1 MIPALQS
8 NTTFL
13 IPIIVFV
20 AIVSIVFAARYYGK
34 KQRILRQLKKFK
46 LSKIAKIQ
54 SHQLTKIT
62 GKTLHVHE
70 PLVAPFSKRKCVAYH
85 ITIERRRNTG
95 NSRYWRTIVRDEQIQ
110 DFFLKQGD
118 EVVMIKPTTAPK
130 NYSSYMVIDSSV
142 RSGFLNNPST
152 DFESVL
158 RRYKVDSK
166 NFLGMNKTLRYSE
179 RIIEVGEEITVGG
192 IAKWKTMSEPM
203 PGLNYSRIATLE
215 SSNTQKL
222 IITDLPEAR
231 PKERE
236 FLN

>member
-1 MIPALQS
+1 
-8 NTTFL
+8 
-13 IPIIVFV
+13 
-20 AIVSIVFAARYYGK
+20 
-34 KQRILRQLKKFK
+34 
-46 LSKIAKIQ
+46 
-54 SHQLTKIT
+54 
-62 GKTLHVHE
+62 
-70 PLVAPFSKRKCVAYH
+70 
-85 ITIERRRNTG
+85 
-95 NSRYWRTIVRDEQIQ
+95 
-110 DFFLKQGD
+110 
-118 EVVMIKPTTAPK
+118 
-130 NYSSYMVIDSSV
+130 MVIDSSV
-142 RSGFLNNPST
+142 RSGFLNDPSS

-158 RRYKVDSK
+158 RRYNVDSK